1 MRTLL
6 CTLIFLVLPSFHA
19 LAANVPAAPDVGAKA
34 FLLLDVNSGRVL
46 AERDADKPIEPAS
59 LTKMMTAYVVFN
71 ELAQGSI
78 SLSDQVRVS
87 EKAWRMQ
94 GSRMFIEVNKMVGV
108 EELLLGMIVQS
119 GNDASVALAEHVA
132 GGEEPFVALMNQQA
146 ARLGM
151 SNTHFTN
158 STGLPHPEHFT
169 TARDLAILA
178 RNLIEK
184 FPEYYKWYKV
194 KEYTYNE
201 IRQYNRNRLLWLDER
216 VDGIKTGHTE
226 SAGYCL
232 VTSAVEDNMRLVSVV
247 VGAKNE
253 NGRVS
258 ASRKLIGYGFRFY
271 ETYKLYGAKEQLTTM
286 RVWKGEQ
293 EDVALGIEQDLYV
306 TVPRGKRDDIQA
318 SMSVDAKIIAPVA
331 AGQHYGTVDFKLG
344 DEILAQQ
351 PLVALADVAEGGL
364 WDRLVDSVLLLVE

>member
-6 CTLIFLVLPSFHA
+6 CTLILLVLPSFHA

-194 KEYTYNE
+194 KEYAYNE

-271 ETYKLYGAKEQLTTM
+271 ETYKLYGAEEQLTTM

-331 AGQHYGTVDFKLG
+331 AGQHYGTVDIKLG